1 MNHAKSLRVIGQS
14 LDIASVL
21 NFELEKERHAQ
32 DYLLRSDSLTRT
44 REWIL
49 RDALHENDFIEESG
63 RRPVADD
70 GLLRFTP
77 IDISRLESQGK
88 RKRRAHSSAQ
98 MQGSKNLSQL
108 LRSLG
113 DHLDRIQASAFHV
126 TWTPDSVS
134 VDYQEAAGLSDS
146 RQFSPD
152 QLRQLDLHTR
162 VRRSS
167 GTGQTASGRQFIR

>member
-14 LDIASVL
+14 LDIASVPS
-21 NFELEKERHAQ
+21 FELEKERHAQ
-32 DYLLRSDSLTRT
+32 DYLLRSDSLTKT

-49 RDALHENDFIEESG
+49 RDSLHKNDFIEESG
-63 RRPVADD
+63 RPVADD
-70 GLLRFTP
+70 ALLRFTP

-146 RQFSPD
+146 RQFSPE

-162 VRRSS
+162 FRRSS